1 MDENKTPAQQAPDT
15 AAPETTNIEQTTQP
29 ETTPAPE
36 VTAAPEAPA
45 QKAGHGARWHHALWR
60 GIAGVLAAVVLL
72 SAGVLVWRKLNPQE
86 ARIAKITQKGQV
98 LREIDLTQVK
108 EPYSFVIEGENG
120 ALNTVQ
126 VEPGRICI
134 SEASCPDQIC
144 VHQGWIGD
152 GSEPI
157 VCLPNQVIIQITGG
171 GSQVDAAAG

>member
-1 MDENKTPAQQAPDT
+1 MNK
-15 AAPETTNIEQTTQP
+15 QTKILT
-29 ETTPAPE
+29 
-36 VTAAPEAPA
+36 
-45 QKAGHGARWHHALWR
+45 
-60 GIAGVLAAVVLL
+60 GVLVVLVLL
-72 SAGVLVWRKLNPQE
+72 SAGVLLWRKLTPQP
-86 ARIAKITQKGQV
+86 AQIAKISQKGQV
-98 LREIDLTQVK
+98 LQEIDLTQVE
-108 EPYSFVIEGENG
+108 EPYSFVIEGEDG

-144 VHQGWIGD
+144 VHQGWISD

>member
-1 MDENKTPAQQAPDT
+1 MNK
-15 AAPETTNIEQTTQP
+15 QT
-29 ETTPAPE
+29 
-36 VTAAPEAPA
+36 
-45 QKAGHGARWHHALWR
+45 KIL
-60 GIAGVLAAVVLL
+60 
-72 SAGVLVWRKLNPQE
+72 AGVLVWRKLNPQE

-98 LREIDLTQVK
+98 LQEIDLTQVK

-144 VHQGWIGD
+144 VRQGWIGD

>member
-1 MDENKTPAQQAPDT
+1 MNK
-15 AAPETTNIEQTTQP
+15 QT
-29 ETTPAPE
+29 
-36 VTAAPEAPA
+36 
-45 QKAGHGARWHHALWR
+45 KIL
-60 GIAGVLAAVVLL
+60 AGVLAAVVFL

>member
-1 MDENKTPAQQAPDT
+1 MNR
-15 AAPETTNIEQTTQP
+15 QTKILTG
-29 ETTPAPE
+29 
-36 VTAAPEAPA
+36 V
-45 QKAGHGARWHHALWR
+45 L
-60 GIAGVLAAVVLL
+60 IAVVVLAA
-72 SAGVLVWRKLNPQE
+72 AVLVWRKMTPQP
-86 ARIAKITQKGQV
+86 AQIAKISQKGQV
-98 LREIDLTQVK
+98 LQEIDLTQVK

-144 VHQGWIGD
+144 VHQGWISD

>member
-1 MDENKTPAQQAPDT
+1 MNK
-15 AAPETTNIEQTTQP
+15 QTKILT
-29 ETTPAPE
+29 
-36 VTAAPEAPA
+36 
-45 QKAGHGARWHHALWR
+45 
-60 GIAGVLAAVVLL
+60 GVLIAVILL
-72 SAGVLVWRKLNPQE
+72 SAGVLVWRKLHPQS
-86 ARIAKITQKGQV
+86 AQIAKITQKGQV
-98 LREIDLTQVK
+98 LQEIDLSQVK

-144 VHQGWIGD
+144 VHQGSIID

-171 GSQVDAAAG
+171 GSQVDAATG

>member
-1 MDENKTPAQQAPDT
+1 MNK
-15 AAPETTNIEQTTQP
+15 QTKILT
-29 ETTPAPE
+29 
-36 VTAAPEAPA
+36 
-45 QKAGHGARWHHALWR
+45 
-60 GIAGVLAAVVLL
+60 GVLIAVVLL
-72 SAGVLVWRKLNPQE
+72 SAGVLLWRKLNPKPAQ
-86 ARIAKITQKGQV
+86 IAKISQNGH
-98 LREIDLTQVK
+98 LLDEIDLSQVK

-144 VHQGWIGD
+144 VHQGWISD

-171 GSQVDAAAG
+171 GSQVDAATG

>member
-1 MDENKTPAQQAPDT
+1 MNK
-15 AAPETTNIEQTTQP
+15 QTKILT
-29 ETTPAPE
+29 
-36 VTAAPEAPA
+36 
-45 QKAGHGARWHHALWR
+45 
-60 GIAGVLAAVVLL
+60 GVLIAAVLL
-72 SAGVLVWRKLNPQE
+72 SAAVLVWRKLIPQP
-86 ARIAKITQKGQV
+86 AQIAKITQKGQLV
-98 LREIDLTQVK
+98 DEIDLSQVK

-144 VHQGWIGD
+144 VHQGWISD

>member
-1 MDENKTPAQQAPDT
+1 MNKQAK
-15 AAPETTNIEQTTQP
+15 I
-29 ETTPAPE
+29 
-36 VTAAPEAPA
+36 
-45 QKAGHGARWHHALWR
+45 L
-60 GIAGVLAAVVLL
+60 IGVLIAVVLL
-72 SAGVLVWRKLNPQE
+72 SAGVLLWRKLNPKPAQ
-86 ARIAKITQKGQV
+86 IAKISQNGQ
-98 LREIDLTQVK
+98 LLEEIDLSQVK

-144 VHQGWIGD
+144 VHQGWISD

-171 GSQVDAAAG
+171 GSQVDAATG

>member
-1 MDENKTPAQQAPDT
+1 MNK
-15 AAPETTNIEQTTQP
+15 QTKILT
-29 ETTPAPE
+29 
-36 VTAAPEAPA
+36 
-45 QKAGHGARWHHALWR
+45 
-60 GIAGVLAAVVLL
+60 GVLIAVVLL
-72 SAGVLVWRKLNPQE
+72 SAGVLLWRKLNPKPAQ
-86 ARIAKITQKGQV
+86 IAKISQNGQ
-98 LREIDLTQVK
+98 LLDEIDLSQVK

-144 VHQGWIGD
+144 IHQGWISD

-171 GSQVDAAAG
+171 GSQVDAATG